1 MNFILMMKVLFID
14 TVHSALEEKLF
25 EHGYQVEHYTGW
37 NREECLSR
45 LSGIHGVVIR
55 SKFKIDAEFL
65 NHAPQLKFIARAGAG
80 MENIDVLEAERR
92 GVVCIHSPEGNRDA
106 VGEHAIGMLLMLL
119 NHLKRADLEVR
130 QGIWKRAENRGTEI
144 MGKTIGVIGYGNT
157 GSRFVKKLMGFDAR
171 ILVYDKYKK
180 SFAEFWFEETDMETI
195 WNESDIV
202 SLHVPLTEETFYLVN
217 EAFIHRF
224 KKPFVL
230 INTSRGKVVK
240 TADLVKA
247 LQSGKITGACLDVLE
262 YESVSFEKLDQEKLP
277 DDFKYLLQAENVI
290 LTPHIAGWTH
300 ESNRKMSEILAEK
313 IIRRFGHFL
322 Y

>member
-1 MNFILMMKVLFID
+1 MKVLFID
-14 TVHSALEEKLF
+14 TVHPVLEEKLF
-25 EHGYQVEHYTGW
+25 EHGFQVEHFTGW
-37 NREECLSR
+37 NRAECLCR
-45 LSGIHGVVIR
+45 LSGVQGIVIR
-55 SKFKIDAEFL
+55 SKFKIDTEFL
-65 NHAPQLKFIARAGAG
+65 NHALQLKFIARAGAG
-80 MENIDVLEAERR
+80 MENIDVIEAERR
-92 GVVCIHSPEGNRDA
+92 GVICINSPEGNRDA

-119 NHLKRADLEVR
+119 NHLKRADWEVR

-180 SFAEFWFEETDMETI
+180 GFAESWFEESDMETI
-195 WNESDIV
+195 WNESDIL
-202 SLHVPLTEETFYLVN
+202 SLHVPLTDETLYLVN
-217 EAFIHRF
+217 ESFIQRF

-240 TADLVKA
+240 TADLVEAIKT
-247 LQSGKITGACLDVLE
+247 GKISGACLDVLE
-262 YESVSFEKLDQEKLP
+262 YESASFEKLEREQLP

-313 IIRRFGHFL
+313 IIQRFGVRIKR
-322 Y
+322 

>member
-1 MNFILMMKVLFID
+1 MMKVLFID
-14 TVHSALEEKLF
+14 TVHSALEEKLI

-37 NREECLSR
+37 SREECLS
-45 LSGIHGVVIR
+45 LLPQVQGIVIR

-80 MENIDVLEAERR
+80 MENIDVMEAERR

-180 SFAEFWFEETDMETI
+180 HFAESWFEETTLEHI
-195 WNESDIV
+195 FQEADIL
-202 SLHVPLTEETFYLVN
+202 SLHVPLTEETYYLVN
-217 EAFIHRF
+217 EEFIHRF

-240 TADLVKA
+240 TVALVKA
-247 LQSGKITGACLDVLE
+247 MQSGKITGACLDVLE
-262 YESVSFEKLDQEKLP
+262 YESVSFEKLDQEQLP

-313 IIRRFGHFL
+313 IINRFGHFL